1 MQRLTESAK
10 RSKTAHLLAQ
20 HRDIWLATQRQLAQ
34 SGKRGQRELDE
45 WRCALVLSDKP
56 DGRSFAEELMEM
68 EAALL
73 AERENL
79 ERDSV
84 KLVWTL
90 RTELKKWLASSR
102 RDNSPIPS
110 RAILDELGAV
120 QLQLVAMATVLDHAY
135 RECCSGLEHVRGM
148 SPPSFLDCDGG
159 VVPLD
164 VQSLAWPNQES
175 LEAIKV
181 EFQALDE
188 RYRRSVAELE
198 SRFSHVLRLV
208 YITVMVRVA
217 CWVDIQIWCVC
228 VCVCMCVCVC
238 VYVCVY
244 MCNISHV
251 CTCMCSCVCV
261 PVYVHVCMYVHV
273 HLCVCMYVW
282 VKG

>member
-228 VCVCMCVCVC
+228 VCVCVC
-238 VYVCVY
+238 VYVCVC
-244 MCNISHV
+244 MCVCICVIYHMSAHV
-251 CTCMCSCVCV
+251 C
-261 PVYVHVCMYVHV
+261 VHVCVCLSMYM
-273 HLCVCMYVW
+273 CVCMYMCTCVCACMC
-282 VKG
+282 G